1 MIPMEKKISKD
12 GLEERYTIRCT
23 EEEKTEIQI
32 LLLKL
37 KKTKMTKGE
46 LIKKGLELLLEETQ

>member
-1 MIPMEKKISKD
+1 MINKD

-46 LIKKGLELLLEETQ
+46 LIKKGLEILEKELEK

>member
-1 MIPMEKKISKD
+1 MNKD

-23 EEEKTEIQI
+23 EETKTEIQI

-37 KKTKMTKGE
+37 KKHKLTKGE
-46 LIKKGLELLLEETQ
+46 LIKKGLELLLKEV

>member
-1 MIPMEKKISKD
+1 MEKKISKD